1 MRSLSTRTSWRDIPG
16 LFCPW
21 GWGCHFLNRKS
32 TSTQQGLGSKAP
44 LDPGVAAQLVPQPF
58 RPAGFIRFPALQS
71 QLDREQREVA
81 IVGTCITIPRFI
93 LQSWWGTVTFWL
105 VTSATSFKKKTNYS
119 DQIKVTDYQKKKK
132 RLKTIQTIGVTEL
145 IAALCRQPESMT
157 VKAQTGPALWRMTG
171 WEGEIPYVVQF
182 ISLKI
187 R

>member
-32 TSTQQGLGSKAP
+32 TSTQQGLGSKSP
-44 LDPGVAAQLVPQPF
+44 LDPGVAAQCVPQPF

-71 QLDREQREVA
+71 QLDHEQREVA
-81 IVGTCITIPRFI
+81 IVGTCITFPKFI

-105 VTSATSFKKKTNYS
+105 VTSATSFKKTNYS

-157 VKAQTGPALWRMTG
+157 VKAQTGPSDEWQDGKVRFH
-171 WEGEIPYVVQF
+171 VQC
-182 ISLKI
+182 SS
-187 R
+187 